1 MICPS
6 CYGFGFTFA
15 FFQARKIPC
24 ESCGGLGKR
33 DVNIH
38 WTQYG
43 VEMRKWRIDHGM
55 TLREACRRYNV
66 DPSNV
71 SKMER
76 GLIKPMRY
84 WK

>member
-6 CYGFGFTFA
+6 CYGFGFTFN
-15 FFQARKIPC
+15 QLNHKDNC
-24 ESCGGLGKR
+24 ERCGGIGKAESS
-33 DVNIH
+33 
-38 WTQYG
+38 WPLYG
-43 VEMRKWRIDHGM
+43 LEMKKWRIDHGM

-84 WK
+84 W